1 MFCFYTI
8 FRTDVTFVV
17 WLRCETSPSINKL
30 EFFHNKDSGR
40 WKGLVFQSK
49 ILCRLMIKQDMGK
62 PYFHTNAFFI
72 GLMKNPDLKTFVIQV
87 FSCLLYKFDT
97 ASGNLTSSEVM
108 AFTGQPSSR
117 WRDLAGAAACVG
129 LKAKSQRKYPGGNQR
144 KGQWSTSRSISIQNS
159 ENKIHNGWISTHNII
174 TWRKLPFGVVLFVIH
189 VEHTVNRW
197 PNGFGA

>member
-108 AFTGQPSSR
+108 ETFHWSAFITLTRSR
-117 WRDLAGAAACVG
+117 RSRSMRWIKGKEPKEVSWW
-129 LKAKSQRKYPGGNQR
+129 KSTERTMVNVKIHLHSEFRKQNPQYYNIHGGNCLL
-144 KGQWSTSRSISIQNS
+144 
-159 ENKIHNGWISTHNII
+159 E
-174 TWRKLPFGVVLFVIH
+174 
-189 VEHTVNRW
+189 
-197 PNGFGA
+197 